1 MFSKRRL
8 LIVIVLLSLIEYVY
22 GQTYKGPALGVGWG
36 TLLLTV
42 SFLMIAA
49 IWLLTAYSNNF
60 NNIVIYTSIF
70 YISLFLF
77 LISIPTKPIEYDTN
91 SKSSSNDIVKY

>member
-60 NNIVIYTSIF
+60 KKLF
-70 YISLFLF
+70 YIILFF
-77 LISIPTKPIEYDTN
+77 FKKKK
-91 SKSSSNDIVKY
+91 SKKTINIIHYN